1 MFDDFLLV
9 LQSIHRGTNCNIDDH
24 SQGSYLCLFCATRL
38 PYEPRPTSSHAGH
51 VGLAS
56 CRNALRF
63 TRQRI
68 WTPRKCRAC
77 ARSETQRVSLTQFPG
92 YILGTTSHHHYNIS
106 FTTDHDLVPAFPTVG
121 IDCLPILLGT
131 MDKGSSLA
139 SILRDISVFLLLRLL
154 ETPPRC
160 YGFAYCTLSFRTMF
174 AFLFRLPVND
184 QQTTVCYACI
194 VDRFPE
200 R

>member
-1 MFDDFLLV
+1 
-9 LQSIHRGTNCNIDDH
+9 
-24 SQGSYLCLFCATRL
+24 
-38 PYEPRPTSSHAGH
+38 
-51 VGLAS
+51 
-56 CRNALRF
+56 
-63 TRQRI
+63 
-68 WTPRKCRAC
+68 
-77 ARSETQRVSLTQFPG
+77 
-92 YILGTTSHHHYNIS
+92 
-106 FTTDHDLVPAFPTVG
+106 
-121 IDCLPILLGT
+121 